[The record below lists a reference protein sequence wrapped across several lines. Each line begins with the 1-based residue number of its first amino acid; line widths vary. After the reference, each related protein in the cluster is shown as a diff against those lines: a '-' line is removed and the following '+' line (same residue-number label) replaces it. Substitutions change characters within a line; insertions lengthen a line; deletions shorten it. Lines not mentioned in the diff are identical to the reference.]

1 MDNFG
6 GVTPNPNE
14 APRLDTQG
22 MPQQPQSQPQFVD
35 PMQAQPQSPP
45 IQGAES
51 YGSVPMTDPNAPMA
65 PPQMQQPM
73 DPQTQ
78 QVDAM
83 LSPPP
88 APIDTSSSS
97 SSKSKMIIFAAIGVV
112 LILAAGAGG
121 YFIGYSSGKT
131 AGKQAADAAY
141 QEELAKQQ
149 AAADEDVSSEP
160 EELDLSELIDPD
172 YSADESLEGQVGE
185 TITSADGFVL
195 RVNNIERNY
204 TTDNPDYVVDET
216 KELVKINFQMGN
228 ATKAKTMDISSQT
241 SFKLVD
247 STGSEVLP
255 ANISEYDGK
264 FDVTKLDPGTQ
275 STASIIFEVNKDD
288 VPLQFS
294 RKQPY
299 RITNQNREVTFV
311 TLVTVAE

>member
-14 APRLDTQG
+14 PRLDTNPG
-22 MPQQPQSQPQFVD
+22 TPQQPQPQFVD
-35 PMQAQPQSPP
+35 PMQPQPQMPP
-45 IQGAES
+45 AQDAAS

-73 DPQTQ
+73 DPQMQ

-83 LSPPP
+83 LAPPP
-88 APIDTSSSS
+88 APVDTSS

-121 YFIGYSSGKT
+121 YFVGFSSGKA
-131 AGKQAADAAY
+131 AGKKASDAAY

-149 AAADEDVSSEP
+149 AAADEDTSSEP
-160 EELDLSELIDPD
+160 DELDLSELVDPD
-172 YSADESLEGQVGE
+172 YSADESLEGTIGE

-204 TTDNPDYVVDET
+204 TTDDPEYTVDET

-255 ANISEYDGK
+255 ANVSEYDGK

-275 STASIIFEVNKDD
+275 SSASIVFEVNKDD

-311 TLVTVAE
+311 TLITVAE

>member
-6 GVTPNPNE
+6 GGVPNPNE
-14 APRLDTQG
+14 SPRLDTNPAA
-22 MPQQPQSQPQFVD
+22 PQQPQFVD
-35 PMQAQPQSPP
+35 PTQAQPQMPP
-45 IQGAES
+45 SQEPTS
-51 YGSVPMTDPNAPMA
+51 FGSVPMTDPNAPTA
-65 PPQMQQPM
+65 PPQMTQPV
-73 DPQTQ
+73 DPQMQ

-88 APIDTSSSS
+88 APMTTSS
-97 SSKSKMIIFAAIGVV
+97 SSKSKMIIFVAIGVV
-112 LILAAGAGG
+112 LILAAGVGG
-121 YFIGYSSGKT
+121 YFVGYSSGQT

-141 QEELAKQQ
+141 QEELARQQ
-149 AAADEDVSSEP
+149 AAEEDTSSEP
-160 EELDLSELIDPD
+160 DELDLSELIDPD
-172 YSADESLEGQVGE
+172 YSADESLEGQIGE

-204 TTDNPDYVVDET
+204 TTDDPEYTVDEA
-216 KELVKINFQMGN
+216 KELVKVNFQMGN

-275 STASIIFEVNKDD
+275 SSASIIFEVNKDD

-311 TLVTVAE
+311 TLITVAE